1 MKLLSHLSPDGDG
14 LPEPADARRLAL
26 GFEAWNE
33 VLALAPNDPEG
44 DLARHWSEA
53 PSGKRLLAS
62 IFGNS
67 PFLTGI
73 AAKEWAFLTRL
84 VEQGPDPIFG
94 EIAAGIE
101 KTEDLGEDTAAV
113 MRRLRI
119 ARRRVALVAA
129 LAELGGVWSLEQQ
142 TAALS
147 RFAEAALGAA
157 LRHLL
162 REAARKALIA
172 LPTAYRPE
180 QDSGLIV
187 LGIGKLGGYELN
199 YSSDIDL
206 IILYDPASARV
217 SARDGVQ
224 SFFVRLTR
232 ELVRMLEAYTGAQPA
247 LCYRPLLT
255 LPQSFC
261 NAEGDFA

>member
-1 MKLLSHLSPDGDG
+1 
-14 LPEPADARRLAL
+14 
-26 GFEAWNE
+26 
-33 VLALAPNDPEG
+33 
-44 DLARHWSEA
+44 
-53 PSGKRLLAS
+53 
-62 IFGNS
+62 
-67 PFLTGI
+67 
-73 AAKEWAFLTRL
+73 
-84 VEQGPDPIFG
+84 
-94 EIAAGIE
+94 
-101 KTEDLGEDTAAV
+101 

-129 LAELGGVWSLEQQ
+129 LAELAGAWSLEQQ

-147 RFAEAALGAA
+147 RFAEAAVGAA
-157 LRHLL
+157 LGRLL
-162 REAARKALIA
+162 REAARNGFIA
-172 LPTAYRPE
+172 VTNADQAE

-232 ELVRMLEAYTGAQPA
+232 DLVRILEAYTGDGYSFRTDLRLRPDPASTPLALPAPPA
-247 LCYRPLLT
+247 LSYSHTALPTSARSALIKPL
-255 LPQSFC
+255 PSS
-261 NAEGDFA
+261 